1 MKQTAIVTGGSR
13 GIGRAVAVRL
23 AKDGMNLVI
32 NYRGN
37 SAAAEE
43 TERLC
48 RELGA
53 EVLLVQGDVSRAE
66 DCEKLAAQAKEAFGR
81 VDVLVN
87 NAGITRDG
95 LLARMTKE
103 DFRAVL
109 DVNLVGPWNMMKAVN
124 RIMMK
129 QRYGRIVNLSS
140 VTGLMGN
147 MGQTNY
153 AAAKAGILGMTKSY
167 AREVASRGITV
178 NAVAPGF
185 IDTDMTEAM
194 PEGAKDKNRH
204 RNTNGAHRKAGR
216 RGGSSGFP
224 GERTGRIHY
233 GRGPA
238 GRRRNGDVEAE
249 IRREQDEKKSCDY
262 RNGCHTPV
270 GLSAR
275 RPGRTFGTAWWESPR
290 LRRWTPKSGR

>member
-32 NYRGN
+32 NYREN

-43 TERLC
+43 TERMC

-95 LLARMTKE
+95 LLARMAEE

-194 PEGAKDKNRH
+194 PEGAKDKII
-204 RNTNGAHRKAGR
+204 TGIPMG
-216 RGGSSGFP
+216 
-224 GERTGRIHY
+224 RTGK
-233 GRGPA
+233 PEDVAEAVAFLASEQA
-238 GRRRNGDVEAE
+238 GYITGEV
-249 IRREQDEKKSCDY
+249 
-262 RNGCHTPV
+262 
-270 GLSAR
+270 
-275 RPGRTFGTAWWESPR
+275 
-290 LRRWTPKSGR
+290 LRVDGGMAM

>member
-13 GIGRAVAVRL
+13 GIGSAVAVRL

-95 LLARMTKE
+95 LLARMTEE

-194 PEGAKDKNRH
+194 PEGAKDKIV
-204 RNTNGAHRKAGR
+204 TGIPMG
-216 RGGSSGFP
+216 
-224 GERTGRIHY
+224 RTGK
-233 GRGPA
+233 PEDVAEAVAFLTSEQA
-238 GRRRNGDVEAE
+238 GYITGEV
-249 IRREQDEKKSCDY
+249 
-262 RNGCHTPV
+262 
-270 GLSAR
+270 
-275 RPGRTFGTAWWESPR
+275 
-290 LRRWTPKSGR
+290 LRVDGGMAM

>member
-13 GIGRAVAVRL
+13 GIGRAVAMRL

-53 EVLLVQGDVSRAE
+53 EVLLVQGDVSCAE

-95 LLARMTKE
+95 LLARMTEE

-109 DVNLVGPWNMMKAVN
+109 DVNLVGPWNMIKAVN

-153 AAAKAGILGMTKSY
+153 AAAKAGIVGMTKSY
-167 AREVASRGITV
+167 AREVAGRGITV

-194 PEGAKDKNRH
+194 PEGAKDKII
-204 RNTNGAHRKAGR
+204 TGIPMG
-216 RGGSSGFP
+216 
-224 GERTGRIHY
+224 RTGK
-233 GRGPA
+233 PEDVAEAVAFLASEQA
-238 GRRRNGDVEAE
+238 GYITGEV
-249 IRREQDEKKSCDY
+249 
-262 RNGCHTPV
+262 
-270 GLSAR
+270 
-275 RPGRTFGTAWWESPR
+275 
-290 LRRWTPKSGR
+290 LRVDGGMAM

>member
-66 DCEKLAAQAKEAFGR
+66 DCEKLAAQAKEEFGR

-95 LLARMTKE
+95 LLARMTEE

-167 AREVASRGITV
+167 AREVAGRGITV

-194 PEGAKDKNRH
+194 PEGAKDKII
-204 RNTNGAHRKAGR
+204 TGIPMG
-216 RGGSSGFP
+216 
-224 GERTGRIHY
+224 RTGK
-233 GRGPA
+233 PEDVAEAVAFLASEQA
-238 GRRRNGDVEAE
+238 GYITGEV
-249 IRREQDEKKSCDY
+249 
-262 RNGCHTPV
+262 
-270 GLSAR
+270 
-275 RPGRTFGTAWWESPR
+275 
-290 LRRWTPKSGR
+290 LRVDGGMAM

>member
-1 MKQTAIVTGGSR
+1 MKQTVIVTGGSR

-43 TERLC
+43 TERMC

-53 EVLLVQGDVSRAE
+53 EVLLVQGDVSCAE

-95 LLARMTKE
+95 LLARMTEE

-109 DVNLVGPWNMMKAVN
+109 DVNLVGPGNMMKAVN

-194 PEGAKDKNRH
+194 PEGAKDKII
-204 RNTNGAHRKAGR
+204 TGIPMG
-216 RGGSSGFP
+216 
-224 GERTGRIHY
+224 RTGK
-233 GRGPA
+233 PEDVAEAVAFLASEQA
-238 GRRRNGDVEAE
+238 GYITGEV
-249 IRREQDEKKSCDY
+249 
-262 RNGCHTPV
+262 
-270 GLSAR
+270 
-275 RPGRTFGTAWWESPR
+275 
-290 LRRWTPKSGR
+290 LRVDGGMAM

>member
-95 LLARMTKE
+95 LLARMTEK

-194 PEGAKDKNRH
+194 PEGAKDKII
-204 RNTNGAHRKAGR
+204 TGIPMG
-216 RGGSSGFP
+216 
-224 GERTGRIHY
+224 RTGK
-233 GRGPA
+233 PEDVAEAVAFLASEQA
-238 GRRRNGDVEAE
+238 GYITGEV
-249 IRREQDEKKSCDY
+249 
-262 RNGCHTPV
+262 
-270 GLSAR
+270 
-275 RPGRTFGTAWWESPR
+275 
-290 LRRWTPKSGR
+290 LRVDGGMAM

>member
-13 GIGRAVAVRL
+13 GIGRAVAMRL

-43 TERLC
+43 TERLS

-95 LLARMTKE
+95 LLARMTEE

-153 AAAKAGILGMTKSY
+153 AAAKAGIVGMTKSY
-167 AREVASRGITV
+167 AREVAGRGITV

-194 PEGAKDKNRH
+194 PEGAKDKII
-204 RNTNGAHRKAGR
+204 TGIPMG
-216 RGGSSGFP
+216 
-224 GERTGRIHY
+224 RTGK
-233 GRGPA
+233 PEDVAEAVAFLASEQA
-238 GRRRNGDVEAE
+238 GYITGEV
-249 IRREQDEKKSCDY
+249 
-262 RNGCHTPV
+262 
-270 GLSAR
+270 
-275 RPGRTFGTAWWESPR
+275 
-290 LRRWTPKSGR
+290 LRVDGGMAM

>member
-95 LLARMTKE
+95 LLARMTEE

-185 IDTDMTEAM
+185 IDTDMTEAL
-194 PEGAKDKNRH
+194 PEGAKDKII
-204 RNTNGAHRKAGR
+204 TGIPMG
-216 RGGSSGFP
+216 
-224 GERTGRIHY
+224 RTGK
-233 GRGPA
+233 PEDVAEAVAFLASEQA
-238 GRRRNGDVEAE
+238 GYITGEV
-249 IRREQDEKKSCDY
+249 
-262 RNGCHTPV
+262 
-270 GLSAR
+270 
-275 RPGRTFGTAWWESPR
+275 
-290 LRRWTPKSGR
+290 LRVDGGMAM

>member
-53 EVLLVQGDVSRAE
+53 AVLLVQGDVSCAE

-95 LLARMTKE
+95 LLARMTEE

-167 AREVASRGITV
+167 AREVAGRGITV

-194 PEGAKDKNRH
+194 PEGAKDKII
-204 RNTNGAHRKAGR
+204 TGIPMG
-216 RGGSSGFP
+216 
-224 GERTGRIHY
+224 RTGK
-233 GRGPA
+233 PEDVAEAVAFLASEQA
-238 GRRRNGDVEAE
+238 GYITGEV
-249 IRREQDEKKSCDY
+249 
-262 RNGCHTPV
+262 
-270 GLSAR
+270 
-275 RPGRTFGTAWWESPR
+275 
-290 LRRWTPKSGR
+290 LRVDGGMAM

>member
-53 EVLLVQGDVSRAE
+53 EVLLVQGDVSRTE
-66 DCEKLAAQAKEAFGR
+66 DCEKLAQAKEAFGR

-95 LLARMTKE
+95 LLARMTEE

-194 PEGAKDKNRH
+194 PEGAKDKIV
-204 RNTNGAHRKAGR
+204 TGIPMG
-216 RGGSSGFP
+216 
-224 GERTGRIHY
+224 RTGK
-233 GRGPA
+233 PEDVAEAVAFLASEQA
-238 GRRRNGDVEAE
+238 GYITGEV
-249 IRREQDEKKSCDY
+249 
-262 RNGCHTPV
+262 
-270 GLSAR
+270 
-275 RPGRTFGTAWWESPR
+275 
-290 LRRWTPKSGR
+290 LRVDGGMAM

>member
-66 DCEKLAAQAKEAFGR
+66 DCEKLAAQAKGAFGR

-95 LLARMTKE
+95 LLARMTEE

-194 PEGAKDKNRH
+194 PEGAKDKIV
-204 RNTNGAHRKAGR
+204 TEIPMG
-216 RGGSSGFP
+216 
-224 GERTGRIHY
+224 RTGK
-233 GRGPA
+233 PEDVAEAVAFLTSEQA
-238 GRRRNGDVEAE
+238 GYITGEV
-249 IRREQDEKKSCDY
+249 
-262 RNGCHTPV
+262 
-270 GLSAR
+270 
-275 RPGRTFGTAWWESPR
+275 
-290 LRRWTPKSGR
+290 LRVDGGMAM

>member
-43 TERLC
+43 TERMC

-66 DCEKLAAQAKEAFGR
+66 DCEKLAVQAKEAFGR

-95 LLARMTKE
+95 LLARMTE
-103 DFRAVL
+103 EEFRAVL

-167 AREVASRGITV
+167 AREVASWGITV

-194 PEGAKDKNRH
+194 PEGAKDKII
-204 RNTNGAHRKAGR
+204 TGIPMG
-216 RGGSSGFP
+216 
-224 GERTGRIHY
+224 RTGK
-233 GRGPA
+233 PEDVAEAVAFLASEQA
-238 GRRRNGDVEAE
+238 GYITGEV
-249 IRREQDEKKSCDY
+249 
-262 RNGCHTPV
+262 
-270 GLSAR
+270 
-275 RPGRTFGTAWWESPR
+275 
-290 LRRWTPKSGR
+290 LRVDGGMAM

>member
-95 LLARMTKE
+95 LLARMTEE

-167 AREVASRGITV
+167 AREVVSRGITV

-194 PEGAKDKNRH
+194 PEGAKDKII
-204 RNTNGAHRKAGR
+204 TGIPMG
-216 RGGSSGFP
+216 
-224 GERTGRIHY
+224 RTGK
-233 GRGPA
+233 PEDVAEAVAFLASEQA
-238 GRRRNGDVEAE
+238 GYITGEV
-249 IRREQDEKKSCDY
+249 
-262 RNGCHTPV
+262 
-270 GLSAR
+270 
-275 RPGRTFGTAWWESPR
+275 
-290 LRRWTPKSGR
+290 LRVDGGMAM

>member
-43 TERLC
+43 TERMC

-95 LLARMTKE
+95 LLARMTEE

-109 DVNLVGPWNMMKAVN
+109 DVNLVGPWNMMKVVN

-194 PEGAKDKNRH
+194 PEGAKDKII
-204 RNTNGAHRKAGR
+204 TGIPMG
-216 RGGSSGFP
+216 
-224 GERTGRIHY
+224 RTGK
-233 GRGPA
+233 PEDVAEAVAFLASEQA
-238 GRRRNGDVEAE
+238 GYITGEV
-249 IRREQDEKKSCDY
+249 
-262 RNGCHTPV
+262 
-270 GLSAR
+270 
-275 RPGRTFGTAWWESPR
+275 
-290 LRRWTPKSGR
+290 LRVDGGMAM

>member
-53 EVLLVQGDVSRAE
+53 EVLLVQGDVSCAE

-95 LLARMTKE
+95 LLARMTEE

-167 AREVASRGITV
+167 AREVAGRGITV

-194 PEGAKDKNRH
+194 PEGAKDKII
-204 RNTNGAHRKAGR
+204 TGIPMG
-216 RGGSSGFP
+216 
-224 GERTGRIHY
+224 RTGK
-233 GRGPA
+233 PEDVAEAVAFLASEQA
-238 GRRRNGDVEAE
+238 GYITGEV
-249 IRREQDEKKSCDY
+249 
-262 RNGCHTPV
+262 
-270 GLSAR
+270 
-275 RPGRTFGTAWWESPR
+275 
-290 LRRWTPKSGR
+290 LRVDGGMAM

>member
-37 SAAAEE
+37 SAAAEA

-66 DCEKLAAQAKEAFGR
+66 DCEKLAEQAKEVFGR

-95 LLARMTKE
+95 LLARMSEE

-153 AAAKAGILGMTKSY
+153 AAAKAGIVGMTKSY
-167 AREVASRGITV
+167 AREVAGRGITV

-194 PEGAKDKNRH
+194 PEGAKDKII
-204 RNTNGAHRKAGR
+204 TGIPMG
-216 RGGSSGFP
+216 
-224 GERTGRIHY
+224 RTGK
-233 GRGPA
+233 PEDVAEAVAFLASEQA
-238 GRRRNGDVEAE
+238 GYITGEV
-249 IRREQDEKKSCDY
+249 
-262 RNGCHTPV
+262 
-270 GLSAR
+270 
-275 RPGRTFGTAWWESPR
+275 
-290 LRRWTPKSGR
+290 LRVDGGMAM

>member
-13 GIGRAVAVRL
+13 GIGRAVAMRL

-66 DCEKLAAQAKEAFGR
+66 DCEKLATQAKEAFGR

-95 LLARMTKE
+95 LLARMTEE

-129 QRYGRIVNLSS
+129 QHYGRIVNLSS

-153 AAAKAGILGMTKSY
+153 AAAKAGIVGMTKSY
-167 AREVASRGITV
+167 AREVAGRGITV

-194 PEGAKDKNRH
+194 PEGAKDKII
-204 RNTNGAHRKAGR
+204 TGIPMG
-216 RGGSSGFP
+216 
-224 GERTGRIHY
+224 RTGK
-233 GRGPA
+233 PEDVAEAVAFLASEQA
-238 GRRRNGDVEAE
+238 GYITGEV
-249 IRREQDEKKSCDY
+249 
-262 RNGCHTPV
+262 
-270 GLSAR
+270 
-275 RPGRTFGTAWWESPR
+275 
-290 LRRWTPKSGR
+290 LRVDGGMAM

>member
-43 TERLC
+43 TERMC

-95 LLARMTKE
+95 LLARMTEE

-194 PEGAKDKNRH
+194 PEGAKDKII
-204 RNTNGAHRKAGR
+204 TGIPMG
-216 RGGSSGFP
+216 
-224 GERTGRIHY
+224 RTGK
-233 GRGPA
+233 PEDVAEAVAFLANEQA
-238 GRRRNGDVEAE
+238 GYITGEV
-249 IRREQDEKKSCDY
+249 
-262 RNGCHTPV
+262 
-270 GLSAR
+270 
-275 RPGRTFGTAWWESPR
+275 
-290 LRRWTPKSGR
+290 LRVDGGMAM

>member
-13 GIGRAVAVRL
+13 GIGRAVAMRL

-53 EVLLVQGDVSRAE
+53 EVLLVQGDVSRTE
-66 DCEKLAAQAKEAFGR
+66 DCEKLATQAKEAFGR

-95 LLARMTKE
+95 LLARMTEE
-103 DFRAVL
+103 DFRGVL

-194 PEGAKDKNRH
+194 PEGAKDKII
-204 RNTNGAHRKAGR
+204 TGIPMG
-216 RGGSSGFP
+216 
-224 GERTGRIHY
+224 RTGK
-233 GRGPA
+233 PEDVAEAVAFLASEQA
-238 GRRRNGDVEAE
+238 GYITGEV
-249 IRREQDEKKSCDY
+249 
-262 RNGCHTPV
+262 
-270 GLSAR
+270 
-275 RPGRTFGTAWWESPR
+275 
-290 LRRWTPKSGR
+290 LRVDGGMAM

>member
-43 TERLC
+43 TERIC

-66 DCEKLAAQAKEAFGR
+66 DCEKLAAQAKEVFGR

-95 LLARMTKE
+95 LLARMTEE

-194 PEGAKDKNRH
+194 PEGAKDKII
-204 RNTNGAHRKAGR
+204 TGIPMG
-216 RGGSSGFP
+216 
-224 GERTGRIHY
+224 RTGK
-233 GRGPA
+233 PEDVAEAVAFLASEQA
-238 GRRRNGDVEAE
+238 GYITGEV
-249 IRREQDEKKSCDY
+249 
-262 RNGCHTPV
+262 
-270 GLSAR
+270 
-275 RPGRTFGTAWWESPR
+275 
-290 LRRWTPKSGR
+290 LRVDGGMAM

>member
-43 TERLC
+43 TERMC

-66 DCEKLAAQAKEAFGR
+66 DCEKLAVQAKEAFGR

-95 LLARMTKE
+95 LLARMTEE

-109 DVNLVGPWNMMKAVN
+109 DVNLVGPWNMIKAVN

-194 PEGAKDKNRH
+194 PEGAKDKII
-204 RNTNGAHRKAGR
+204 TGIPMG
-216 RGGSSGFP
+216 
-224 GERTGRIHY
+224 RTGK
-233 GRGPA
+233 PEDVAEAVAFLASEQA
-238 GRRRNGDVEAE
+238 GYITGEV
-249 IRREQDEKKSCDY
+249 
-262 RNGCHTPV
+262 
-270 GLSAR
+270 
-275 RPGRTFGTAWWESPR
+275 
-290 LRRWTPKSGR
+290 LRVDGGMAM

>member
-95 LLARMTKE
+95 LLACMTEE

-194 PEGAKDKNRH
+194 PEGAKDKIV
-204 RNTNGAHRKAGR
+204 TGIPMG
-216 RGGSSGFP
+216 
-224 GERTGRIHY
+224 RTGK
-233 GRGPA
+233 PEDVAEAVAFLASEQA
-238 GRRRNGDVEAE
+238 GYITGEV
-249 IRREQDEKKSCDY
+249 
-262 RNGCHTPV
+262 
-270 GLSAR
+270 
-275 RPGRTFGTAWWESPR
+275 
-290 LRRWTPKSGR
+290 LRVDGGMAM

>member
-43 TERLC
+43 TERMC

-66 DCEKLAAQAKEAFGR
+66 DCEKLAAQAKEAFSR

-95 LLARMTKE
+95 LLARMTEE

-194 PEGAKDKNRH
+194 PEGAKDKII
-204 RNTNGAHRKAGR
+204 TGIPMG
-216 RGGSSGFP
+216 
-224 GERTGRIHY
+224 RTGK
-233 GRGPA
+233 PEDVAEAVAFLASEQA
-238 GRRRNGDVEAE
+238 GYITGEV
-249 IRREQDEKKSCDY
+249 
-262 RNGCHTPV
+262 
-270 GLSAR
+270 
-275 RPGRTFGTAWWESPR
+275 
-290 LRRWTPKSGR
+290 LRVDGGMAM

>member
-43 TERLC
+43 TERMC

-53 EVLLVQGDVSRAE
+53 EVFLVQGDVSRAE

-95 LLARMTKE
+95 LLARMTEE

-194 PEGAKDKNRH
+194 PEGAKDKII
-204 RNTNGAHRKAGR
+204 TGIPMG
-216 RGGSSGFP
+216 
-224 GERTGRIHY
+224 RTGK
-233 GRGPA
+233 PEDVAEAVAFLASEQA
-238 GRRRNGDVEAE
+238 GYITGEV
-249 IRREQDEKKSCDY
+249 
-262 RNGCHTPV
+262 
-270 GLSAR
+270 
-275 RPGRTFGTAWWESPR
+275 
-290 LRRWTPKSGR
+290 LRVDGGMAM

>member
-95 LLARMTKE
+95 LLARMTEE

-194 PEGAKDKNRH
+194 SEGAKDKIV
-204 RNTNGAHRKAGR
+204 TGIPMG
-216 RGGSSGFP
+216 
-224 GERTGRIHY
+224 RTGK
-233 GRGPA
+233 PEDVAEAVAFLASEQA
-238 GRRRNGDVEAE
+238 GYITGEV
-249 IRREQDEKKSCDY
+249 
-262 RNGCHTPV
+262 
-270 GLSAR
+270 
-275 RPGRTFGTAWWESPR
+275 
-290 LRRWTPKSGR
+290 LRVDGGMAM

>member
-43 TERLC
+43 TERIC

-95 LLARMTKE
+95 LLARMTEE

-153 AAAKAGILGMTKSY
+153 AAAKAGIVGMTKSY

-194 PEGAKDKNRH
+194 PEGAKDKII
-204 RNTNGAHRKAGR
+204 TEIPMG
-216 RGGSSGFP
+216 
-224 GERTGRIHY
+224 RTGK
-233 GRGPA
+233 PEDVAEAVAFLASEQA
-238 GRRRNGDVEAE
+238 GYITGEV
-249 IRREQDEKKSCDY
+249 
-262 RNGCHTPV
+262 
-270 GLSAR
+270 
-275 RPGRTFGTAWWESPR
+275 
-290 LRRWTPKSGR
+290 LRVDGGMAM

>member
-43 TERLC
+43 TERMC

-95 LLARMTKE
+95 LLARMTE
-103 DFRAVL
+103 GDFRAVL

-147 MGQTNY
+147 IGQTNY

-194 PEGAKDKNRH
+194 PEGAKDKII
-204 RNTNGAHRKAGR
+204 TGIPMG
-216 RGGSSGFP
+216 
-224 GERTGRIHY
+224 RTGK
-233 GRGPA
+233 PEDVAEAVAFLASEQA
-238 GRRRNGDVEAE
+238 GYITGEV
-249 IRREQDEKKSCDY
+249 
-262 RNGCHTPV
+262 
-270 GLSAR
+270 
-275 RPGRTFGTAWWESPR
+275 
-290 LRRWTPKSGR
+290 LRVDGGMAM

>member
-43 TERLC
+43 TERMC

-66 DCEKLAAQAKEAFGR
+66 DCEKLTAQAKEAFGR

-95 LLARMTKE
+95 LLARMTEE

-167 AREVASRGITV
+167 AREVAGRGITV

-194 PEGAKDKNRH
+194 PEGAKDKII
-204 RNTNGAHRKAGR
+204 TGIPMG
-216 RGGSSGFP
+216 
-224 GERTGRIHY
+224 RTGKPEDVAEAVAFLASE
-233 GRGPA
+233 PA
-238 GRRRNGDVEAE
+238 GYITGEV
-249 IRREQDEKKSCDY
+249 
-262 RNGCHTPV
+262 
-270 GLSAR
+270 
-275 RPGRTFGTAWWESPR
+275 
-290 LRRWTPKSGR
+290 LRVDGGMAM

>member
-66 DCEKLAAQAKEAFGR
+66 DCEKLAAQAKDAFGR

-95 LLARMTKE
+95 LLARMTEE

-167 AREVASRGITV
+167 AREVAGRGITV

-194 PEGAKDKNRH
+194 PEGAKDKII
-204 RNTNGAHRKAGR
+204 TGIPMG
-216 RGGSSGFP
+216 
-224 GERTGRIHY
+224 RTGK
-233 GRGPA
+233 PEDVAEAVAFLASEQA
-238 GRRRNGDVEAE
+238 GYITGEV
-249 IRREQDEKKSCDY
+249 
-262 RNGCHTPV
+262 
-270 GLSAR
+270 
-275 RPGRTFGTAWWESPR
+275 
-290 LRRWTPKSGR
+290 LRVDGGMAM

>member
-48 RELGA
+48 RELGV
-53 EVLLVQGDVSRAE
+53 EVLLMQGDVSRAE

-95 LLARMTKE
+95 LLARMAEE

-194 PEGAKDKNRH
+194 PEGAKDKII
-204 RNTNGAHRKAGR
+204 TGIPMG
-216 RGGSSGFP
+216 
-224 GERTGRIHY
+224 RTGK
-233 GRGPA
+233 PEDVAEAVAFLASEQA
-238 GRRRNGDVEAE
+238 GYITGEV
-249 IRREQDEKKSCDY
+249 
-262 RNGCHTPV
+262 
-270 GLSAR
+270 
-275 RPGRTFGTAWWESPR
+275 
-290 LRRWTPKSGR
+290 LRVDGGMAM

>member
-53 EVLLVQGDVSRAE
+53 EVLLVQG
-66 DCEKLAAQAKEAFGR
+66 KEAFGR

-95 LLARMTKE
+95 LLARMTEE

-194 PEGAKDKNRH
+194 PEGAKDKIV
-204 RNTNGAHRKAGR
+204 TGIPMG
-216 RGGSSGFP
+216 
-224 GERTGRIHY
+224 RTGK
-233 GRGPA
+233 PEDVAEAVAFLTSEQA
-238 GRRRNGDVEAE
+238 GYITGEV
-249 IRREQDEKKSCDY
+249 
-262 RNGCHTPV
+262 
-270 GLSAR
+270 
-275 RPGRTFGTAWWESPR
+275 
-290 LRRWTPKSGR
+290 LRVDGGMAM

>member
-37 SAAAEE
+37 SEAAEE

-95 LLARMTKE
+95 LLARMTEE

-109 DVNLVGPWNMMKAVN
+109 DVNLVGPWNMIKAVN

-194 PEGAKDKNRH
+194 PEGAKDKIII
-204 RNTNGAHRKAGR
+204 GIPMG
-216 RGGSSGFP
+216 
-224 GERTGRIHY
+224 RTGK
-233 GRGPA
+233 PEDVAEAVAFLASEQA
-238 GRRRNGDVEAE
+238 GYITGEV
-249 IRREQDEKKSCDY
+249 
-262 RNGCHTPV
+262 
-270 GLSAR
+270 
-275 RPGRTFGTAWWESPR
+275 
-290 LRRWTPKSGR
+290 LRVDGGMAM

>member
-43 TERLC
+43 TERMC

-95 LLARMTKE
+95 LLARMTEE

-153 AAAKAGILGMTKSY
+153 AAAKAGIVGMTKSY
-167 AREVASRGITV
+167 AREVARRGITV

-194 PEGAKDKNRH
+194 PEGAKDKII
-204 RNTNGAHRKAGR
+204 TGIPMG
-216 RGGSSGFP
+216 
-224 GERTGRIHY
+224 RTGK
-233 GRGPA
+233 PEDVAEAVAFLASEQA
-238 GRRRNGDVEAE
+238 GYITGEV
-249 IRREQDEKKSCDY
+249 
-262 RNGCHTPV
+262 
-270 GLSAR
+270 
-275 RPGRTFGTAWWESPR
+275 
-290 LRRWTPKSGR
+290 LRVDGGMAM

>member
-95 LLARMTKE
+95 LLARMTEE
-103 DFRAVL
+103 DFRTVL

-194 PEGAKDKNRH
+194 PEGAKDKII
-204 RNTNGAHRKAGR
+204 TGIPMG
-216 RGGSSGFP
+216 
-224 GERTGRIHY
+224 RTGK
-233 GRGPA
+233 PEDVAEAVAFLASEQA
-238 GRRRNGDVEAE
+238 GYITGEV
-249 IRREQDEKKSCDY
+249 
-262 RNGCHTPV
+262 
-270 GLSAR
+270 
-275 RPGRTFGTAWWESPR
+275 
-290 LRRWTPKSGR
+290 LRVDGGMAM

>member
-43 TERLC
+43 TKRLC

-95 LLARMTKE
+95 LLARMTEE

-194 PEGAKDKNRH
+194 SEGAKDKIV
-204 RNTNGAHRKAGR
+204 TGIPMG
-216 RGGSSGFP
+216 
-224 GERTGRIHY
+224 RTGK
-233 GRGPA
+233 PEDVAEAVAFLTSEQA
-238 GRRRNGDVEAE
+238 GYITGEV
-249 IRREQDEKKSCDY
+249 
-262 RNGCHTPV
+262 
-270 GLSAR
+270 
-275 RPGRTFGTAWWESPR
+275 
-290 LRRWTPKSGR
+290 LRVDGGMAM

>member
-1 MKQTAIVTGGSR
+1 M
-13 GIGRAVAVRL
+13 
-23 AKDGMNLVI
+23 I

-48 RELGA
+48 RKLGA

-95 LLARMTKE
+95 LLARMTEE

-140 VTGLMGN
+140 VTG
-147 MGQTNY
+147 
-153 AAAKAGILGMTKSY
+153 
-167 AREVASRGITV
+167 
-178 NAVAPGF
+178 
-185 IDTDMTEAM
+185 
-194 PEGAKDKNRH
+194 
-204 RNTNGAHRKAGR
+204 
-216 RGGSSGFP
+216 
-224 GERTGRIHY
+224 
-233 GRGPA
+233 
-238 GRRRNGDVEAE
+238 
-249 IRREQDEKKSCDY
+249 
-262 RNGCHTPV
+262 
-270 GLSAR
+270 
-275 RPGRTFGTAWWESPR
+275 
-290 LRRWTPKSGR
+290 